1 MSAPVREQ
9 YEAYP
14 YPARDPAD
22 EAQRLITGSPSF
34 LPEVNHFLFAGRRDF
49 RQPFRALVAGG
60 GTGDGLIQLAQYL
73 QLTSQQPGGVPH
85 EVVYLDLSTASRAI
99 AEGRAKARGLS
110 NIRFVT
116 GSLLDVAHLA
126 PGPYDYIDC
135 CGVLHH
141 LPVPAVGLSM
151 LAMQLGPRGGLGLML
166 YGTMGRAGVY
176 PLQAALRQLIPA
188 DATPEEKVALAK
200 KLLPELPEGNEFRRN
215 PFLND
220 HLSGDAGLYDL
231 LLHSQDRS
239 YLVPEIVEL
248 LDTCDLEP
256 VAFIE
261 PCRYDPLSYLKDPE
275 LRDNAAALPM
285 LEQAA
290 LAERLCG
297 SLKTHV
303 LYAAP
308 RHRAAA
314 CMAWPDDPALIPGLR
329 GLPPDALAASLAK
342 TGQLAITFERDRLVL
357 PAPEQA
363 AGIVALIDGRRS
375 LGQIAEALGL
385 SWTAFSDAYAPV
397 HALLTGVNK
406 LFLRAAAPSHS
417 AD

>member
-1 MSAPVREQ
+1 MSGPVQAQ

-14 YPARDPAD
+14 YPVRDPAD
-22 EAQRLITGSPSF
+22 EARRLITGSPSF
-34 LPEVNHFLFAGRRDF
+34 LPEVNHYLFAGRRDF

-60 GTGDGLIQLAQYL
+60 GTGDGAIQLAQYL
-73 QLTSQQPGGVPH
+73 QIATQQLGGAQH
-85 EVVYLDLSTASRAI
+85 EVVYLDLSAASRQI
-99 AEGRAKARGLS
+99 AEARAAARGLN
-110 NIRFVT
+110 NIRFIT
-116 GSLLDVAHLA
+116 GSLLDLPQLA

-141 LPVPAVGLSM
+141 LPVPAIGLSI
-151 LAMQLGPRGGLGLML
+151 LAMQLGPQGGLGLML
-166 YGTMGRAGVY
+166 YGTLGREGVY
-176 PLQAALRQLIPA
+176 PLQAALRQILPE
-188 DATPEEKVALAK
+188 DATPQEKLALTRQ
-200 KLLPELPEGNEFRRN
+200 LLADLPPLHPLRRN
-215 PFLND
+215 PFLHD
-220 HLSGDAGLYDL
+220 HQSGDAGLYDL

-261 PCRYDPLSYLKDPE
+261 PCRYDPLSYLKDE
-275 LRDNAAALPM
+275 RLREQAAALPL

-314 CMAWPDDPALIPGLR
+314 CPAWPDDPALIPGLR
-329 GLPPDALAASLAK
+329 GLPPAALAAALEK
-342 TGQLAITFERDRLVL
+342 TGKLIVTFEQDRLEL
-357 PAPEQA
+357 PAPEG
-363 AGIVALIDGRRS
+363 AGAIVALLDGRRN

-385 SWTAFSDAYAPV
+385 NWGQFSTAYAPV

-406 LFLRAAAPSHS
+406 LYLRL
-417 AD
+417 

>member
-1 MSAPVREQ
+1 MSGPVQAQ

-22 EAQRLITGSPSF
+22 EARRLITGSPSF
-34 LPEVNHFLFAGRRDF
+34 LPEVNHYLFAGRRDF

-60 GTGDGLIQLAQYL
+60 GTGDGAIQLAQYL
-73 QLTSQQPGGVPH
+73 QIATQQLGGAQH
-85 EVVYLDLSTASRAI
+85 EVVYLDLSAASRQI
-99 AEGRAKARGLS
+99 AEARAAARGLT
-110 NIRFVT
+110 NIRFIT
-116 GSLLDVAHLA
+116 GSLLDLPQLA

-141 LPVPAVGLSM
+141 LPVPAIGLSI
-151 LAMQLGPRGGLGLML
+151 LAMQLGPQGGLGLML
-166 YGTMGRAGVY
+166 YGTLGREGVY
-176 PLQAALRQLIPA
+176 PLQAALRQILPEE
-188 DATPEEKVALAK
+188 ATPQEKLALTRQ
-200 KLLPELPEGNEFRRN
+200 LLADLPPLHPLRRN
-215 PFLND
+215 PFLHD
-220 HLSGDAGLYDL
+220 HQSGDAGLYDL

-261 PCRYDPLSYLKDPE
+261 PCRYDPLSYLKDE
-275 LRDNAAALPM
+275 RLREQAAALPL

-314 CMAWPDDPALIPGLR
+314 CPAWPDDPALIPGLR
-329 GLPPDALAASLAK
+329 GLPPAALAAALEK
-342 TGQLAITFERDRLVL
+342 TGKLTVTFEQDRLEL
-357 PAPEQA
+357 PAPEG
-363 AGIVALIDGRRS
+363 AGAIVALLDGRRN

-385 SWTAFSDAYAPV
+385 NWAQFSAAYAPV

-406 LFLRAAAPSHS
+406 LYLRL
-417 AD
+417 

>member
-1 MSAPVREQ
+1 MSEIIQQQ

-14 YPARDPAD
+14 YPPRDAAD
-22 EAQRLITGSPSF
+22 EAGRLITGSPSF
-34 LPEVNHFLFAGRRDF
+34 LPEVNHYLFAGRRDF

-60 GTGDGLIQLAQYL
+60 GTGDGAIQLAQYL
-73 QLTSQQPGGVPH
+73 HIATQQLNGARH
-85 EVVYLDLSTASRAI
+85 EVVYLDLSTASRRI
-99 AEGRAKARGLS
+99 AEARAAARGLD

-116 GSLLDVAHLA
+116 GSLLDVAKLA

-141 LPVPAVGLSM
+141 LPVPAIGLAT
-151 LAMQLGPRGGLGLML
+151 LAMQLGPQGGMGLML
-166 YGTMGRAGVY
+166 YGTLGREGVY
-176 PLQAALRQLIPA
+176 PLQAALRQLLPA
-188 DATPEEKVALAK
+188 EATPAEKIALTWQ
-200 KLLPELPEGNEFRRN
+200 LLRDLPPQHPFRRN
-215 PFLND
+215 PFLGD
-220 HLSGDAGLYDL
+220 HHGGDAGLYDL

-256 VAFIE
+256 VVFIE
-261 PCRYDPLSYLKDPE
+261 PCRYDPLSYLKDAS
-275 LRDNAAALPM
+275 LRAAAAALPA

-314 CMAWPDDPALIPGLR
+314 CPANPDDPALIPGLR
-329 GLPPDALAASLAK
+329 GLPPAALAASLSK
-342 TGQLAITFERDRLVL
+342 TGKLVATFEQDRLEL
-357 PAPEQA
+357 PAPDG
-363 AGIVALIDGRRS
+363 AGAIVALIDGRRN
-375 LGQIAEALGL
+375 LGQIAESLGL
-385 SWTAFSDAYAPV
+385 NWSSFSDAYAPV

-406 LFLRAAAPSHS
+406 LYLRQG
-417 AD
+417 